1 MPDFLHADTAS
12 LFAYWRSLEGV
23 PPRYSQW
30 DPLRVPMLMPF
41 VNILQRD
48 STGVFVHRFSGTK
61 ICEFAGMELTGRP
74 VRDVVQPDLVE
85 QVEADLNLIL
95 ETPCGF
101 SCRTQTQAASGR
113 LVDDEYVNLPLCGSD
128 DEPDRM
134 VMHMAILET
143 LGYGELHMEVGDL
156 LDATWI
162 DIGFGIPA
170 ALPGAGGRNL
180 SPVLM
185 DVAEN
190 GN

>member
-1 MPDFLHADTAS
+1 MPDFLHANTAA
-12 LFAYWRSLEGV
+12 LFAYWRSLDGL

-30 DPLRVPMLMPF
+30 DPLCVPALMPF

-48 STGVFVHRFSGTK
+48 GGGAFVHRFSGTK

-74 VRDVVQPDLVE
+74 VRDVVQPELVE

-95 ETPCGF
+95 DTPCGF
-101 SCRTQTQAASGR
+101 SCRTLTQAASGR
-113 LVDDEYVNLPLCGSD
+113 RVDAEYVNLPLCGAD
-128 DEPDRM
+128 DKPDRM

-143 LGYGELHMEVGDL
+143 LGYGDLHMEVGEL
-156 LDATWI
+156 LEASWI

-170 ALPGAGGRNL
+170 VPPGSGGRDL
-180 SPVLM
+180 SPVLA

-190 GN
+190 GI